1 MFIMS
6 GYQFIHVET
15 YANVSGKKDKSSI
28 QSVVNESMRVEGF
41 CPHVLEPQVPE
52 ILFGLNPLELPEITK
67 HLTEHAKDKLGRK
80 LRKDSPLLLAG
91 VISLN
96 GDSDVD
102 FSEFLRLSMQFLSSK
117 YGSTLKSAVLHLD
130 EPP

>member
-1 MFIMS
+1 ML

-15 YANVSGKKDKSSI
+15 YANVSAKKGKPSI
-28 QSVVNESMRVEGF
+28 QSVVNESMRVDGF
-41 CPHVLEPQVPE
+41 CSHVIEPQAPE
-52 ILFGLNPLELPEITK
+52 ILYGLNPLDLPEITRS
-67 HLTEHAKDKLGRK
+67 LGNSAKDKLGRK

-91 VISLN
+91 VISLS

-102 FSEFLRLSMQFLSSK
+102 FSEFLRLSMQYLCNK